1 MMKNLKDIISERLIL
16 SKSGKTK
23 RFTADDLS
31 KALFAFKSRKGINSV
46 SGVNLYKLFGD
57 FNDLPEFNKTDN
69 LCRVCYIGADK
80 TTPSSDDIV
89 FAVYYKKTDN
99 NNADVEYLNYHK
111 DDYIDFIDDT
121 YLEKIIEFVNKR

>member
-1 MMKNLKDIISERLIL
+1 MKNLSNYINERLVL
-16 SKSGKTK
+16 SKSGKTP

-31 KALFAFKSRKGINSV
+31 KVLFAFKSRNGINSV
-46 SGVNLYKLFGD
+46 SGVNLYKVFGD
-57 FNDLPEFNKTDN
+57 FNDLPQFNKTDN

-89 FAVYYKKTDN
+89 FTVYYKKTN
-99 NNADVEYLNYHK
+99 NSDADLQHLNYHK

>member
-23 RFTADDLS
+23 QFTADDLS
-31 KALFAFKSRKGINSV
+31 KALFVYKSRNGINSV

-80 TTPSSDDIV
+80 TTSSSDDIV
-89 FAVYYKKTDN
+89 FAVYYKKPGSND
-99 NNADVEYLNYHK
+99 ADVEYLNYHK

-121 YLEKIIEFVNKR
+121 YLEKIIKFVNNR

>member
-1 MMKNLKDIISERLIL
+1 MIKLITYINERLIL

-23 RFTADDLS
+23 QFTADDLS
-31 KALFAFKSRKGINSV
+31 KALFVYKSRNGINSV
-46 SGVNLYKLFGD
+46 SGVNLYKVFGD
-57 FNDLPEFNKTDN
+57 FNDLPQFNKTDN

-89 FAVYYKKTDN
+89 FAVYYKKPGSND
-99 NNADVEYLNYHK
+99 ADVEYLNYHK

>member
-1 MMKNLKDIISERLIL
+1 MRQFKEYITERLVL
-16 SKSGKTK
+16 SKSGKTR

-31 KALFAFKSRKGINSV
+31 KALFAFKGRNGINSV
-46 SGVNLYKLFGD
+46 SGVNLYKVFGD

-69 LCRVCYIGADK
+69 LCRICYIGADK

-89 FAVYYKKTDN
+89 FAVYYKKTN
-99 NNADVEYLNYHK
+99 NDDADLQHLNYHK
-111 DDYIDFIDDT
+111 DDYIDFIDNT

>member
-1 MMKNLKDIISERLIL
+1 MRQFKEYITERLVL
-16 SKSGKTK
+16 SKSGKTR

-31 KALFAFKSRKGINSV
+31 KALFAFKSRNGINSV
-46 SGVNLYKLFGD
+46 SGVNLYKVFGD

-69 LCRVCYIGADK
+69 LCRICYIGADK

-89 FAVYYKKTDN
+89 FAVYYKKTN
-99 NNADVEYLNYHK
+99 NDDADLQHLNYHK